1 LAAGDEWLFAYF
13 PRYNGDGTGCLW
25 KRGPQIDNWT
35 IKEFWSFASGGGVV
49 AASWLGSPREWVNSA
64 PSNLMRLPPRGPRT
78 VISNPTLVLVTQ
90 DHHVHITYL
99 RQYAS
104 SLATI
109 KRLLTSPGITKE
121 QFHATDA
128 AENPRS
134 NRQCIEAAIGLVYDE
149 TSIII
154 ATYSRRLPAP
164 LKTTAPAVT
173 PFNSMDLSLSVDM
186 LQHRFQGP
194 NPSDW
199 ETSGEER
206 SIELS
211 EVQILFDGSIM
222 GLYVNPMPPLE
233 YTGSCLTNLVFICC
247 PPLSGS
253 APPDSVQSPLRKISR
268 PEKGKLYL
276 AVTSVNF
283 HDYNLAI
290 IVVFPIPKTSN
301 SWH

>member
-1 LAAGDEWLFAYF
+1 MPGFRCPFFGLH
-13 PRYNGDGTGCLW
+13 R
-25 KRGPQIDNWT
+25 
-35 IKEFWSFASGGGVV
+35 
-49 AASWLGSPREWVNSA
+49 
-64 PSNLMRLPPRGPRT
+64 
-78 VISNPTLVLVTQ
+78 PTLVLVTQ

-104 SLATI
+104 SLATM

-121 QFHATDA
+121 QLHATDVT
-128 AENPRS
+128 ENPRN
-134 NRQCIEAAIGLVYDE
+134 NRQCIEAAIGLLYDE

-164 LKTTAPAVT
+164 LKTTTPVVT
-173 PFNSMDLSLSVDM
+173 PFNSMDLSVSVDM
-186 LQHRFQGP
+186 LQHRVQGP

-222 GLYVNPMPPLE
+222 GLYVIPMQSLE

-247 PPLSGS
+247 PSLSGS
-253 APPDSVQSPLRKISR
+253 TPPDSVRSPSLRKTNR
-268 PEKGKLYL
+268 PEKGKIYL
-276 AVTSVNF
+276 AVTSINF
-283 HDYNLAI
+283 HDC
-290 IVVFPIPKTSN
+290 K
-301 SWH
+301 